1 MTDILP
7 RLSRG
12 EKRMLLDLA
21 RRAASARLNS
31 KPPPLLTD
39 PPPRLSQ
46 PQGAFVSLHIRGKL
60 RGCVGMVLPER
71 ALADTVSSCAAAAAT
86 DDPRFDPLAPAELA
100 EVTIEISALDPP
112 FRVADPS
119 RISIGTHGLMVTKGG
134 RRGLLLPQVAID
146 QGWDVPTFLAETCLK
161 AGLPSDAWTNEAI
174 VEAFS
179 AQVFSEKG
187 LGFH

>member
-7 RLSRG
+7 RLSRD

-21 RRAASARLNS
+21 RRAVSARLNS

-39 PPPRLSQ
+39 PPPRLSL

-71 ALADTVSSCAAAAAT
+71 SLAETVSSCAAVAAT
-86 DDPRFDPLAPAELA
+86 EDPRFDALAPSELA
-100 EVTIEISALDPP
+100 DVAIEISALDPP

-119 RISIGTHGLMVTKGG
+119 RISIGTHGLMVTQSG
-134 RRGLLLPQVAID
+134 RRGLLLPQVAVD
-146 QGWDVPTFLAETCLK
+146 QGWDVPTFLEETCLK
-161 AGLPSDAWTNEAI
+161 AGLPSDAWTQEAI

-179 AQVFSEKG
+179 AQVFSEQG
-187 LGFH
+187 LESH

>member
-1 MTDILP
+1 MSDILP
-7 RLSRG
+7 RLNRD
-12 EKRMLLDLA
+12 ERRMLLDLA
-21 RRAASARLNS
+21 RRAVSARLNS

-39 PPPRLSQ
+39 PPPRLSL
-46 PQGAFVSLHIRGKL
+46 PQGAFVSLHLWGKL

-71 ALADTVSSCAAAAAT
+71 SLADTVSSCAAASAT
-86 DDPRFDPLAPAELA
+86 DDPRFDALAPAELA

-112 FRVADPS
+112 FRLTDPS

-134 RRGLLLPQVAID
+134 SRGLLLPQVAVD
-146 QGWDVPTFLAETCLK
+146 QGWDVSTFLEETCLK

-187 LGFH
+187 LEF